1 MANES
6 ADQGT
11 KLETVTGKCKERF
24 ETFANSKSGNLILEF
39 VTFKRNIVPYTL
51 QILYIAIVIVA
62 WLVGILGLIGKGPI
76 GAECTHEVIKDGK
89 AFLELNY
96 FSSLGIGLGV
106 IILAPFIVHYLLEIV
121 KFIWKFVLHCYAKVM
136 IPLWDTIVLR
146 YFVNVLPQILPF
158 MLERFMKFVDICVD
172 RAGSFFDAIIDGIAV
187 VAMSVA
193 ALIKG
198 ALWLPMTLC
207 QRLEKWA
214 KKGDAGSAK

>member
-11 KLETVTGKCKERF
+11 KLDAVTGKCTERF

-51 QILYIAIVIVA
+51 QILYVAIVIVA

-76 GAECTHEVIKDGK
+76 GAECTHEVIRDGK
-89 AFLELNY
+89 EFMEVNY
-96 FSSLGIGLGV
+96 ASSLGISIGV
-106 IILAPFIVHYLLEIV
+106 ILLAPFIVHYLLEIV
-121 KFIWKFVLHCYAKVM
+121 KFLWKFVLHCYAKVL
-136 IPLWDTIVLR
+136 IPLWETIVLR
-146 YFVNVLPQILPF
+146 YLVNVLPQILPF
-158 MLERFMKFVDICVD
+158 TLERFMKFVDICVD
-172 RAGSFFDAIIDGIAV
+172 RSGSFFDAIIDGITV
-187 VAMSVA
+187 VAMSIA
-193 ALIKG
+193 ALLKG

-207 QRLEKWA
+207 QRLERWA